1 MTAKN
6 FLDDRSIHVQFSKL
20 ISLIPY
26 DFLTFKFHILL
37 PKLGYFSDSKMW
49 WREELE
55 NVSLS

>member
-26 DFLTFKFHILL
+26 DFLKFKFHILL
-37 PKLGYFSDSKMW
+37 PKSGNFS
-49 WREELE
+49 
-55 NVSLS
+55 